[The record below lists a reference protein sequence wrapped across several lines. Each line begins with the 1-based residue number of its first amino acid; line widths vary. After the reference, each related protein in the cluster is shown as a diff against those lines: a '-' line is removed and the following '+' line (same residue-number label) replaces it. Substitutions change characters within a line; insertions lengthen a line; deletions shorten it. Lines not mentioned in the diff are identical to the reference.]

1 MVYLYRKS
9 SAGVIDAIYV
19 SEEKTMTLRV
29 LGFSRIAALLLFGLS
44 FGFGFSA
51 TPAAAGGCGYGCGG
65 YGYAAPV
72 VVQPY
77 AYQSCSCCGCGG
89 YAAYAYPTPYYGA
102 YATGWDGYD
111 DSVVVAPRYWGSRW
125 RHRRCC

>member
-1 MVYLYRKS
+1 
-9 SAGVIDAIYV
+9 
-19 SEEKTMTLRV
+19 MTLRV
-29 LGFSRIAALLLFGLS
+29 LSFSRIAALLLFGLS

-65 YGYAAPV
+65 DGYSGPVVVLPYAYQAFSCCGCGGCGYAGPV

-102 YATGWDGYD
+102 YATGWDGY
-111 DSVVVAPRYWGSRW
+111 
-125 RHRRCC
+125 